1 MPMCSPENKLAAKG
15 DVVIRLCDISMG
27 WGGRKVLSDIN
38 LSVERGYFVAITG
51 PNGGGKSTLL
61 SIMLKLVRPQ
71 SGSVSYYAAD
81 GSIVSRL
88 HIGYLPQKNKIDSH
102 FPITVRDVISSG
114 LLGPY
119 GKEIVDIDAA
129 VDRTLETVGLT
140 SHADMSIGS
149 LSGGQLQRTLLGR
162 AIISNPDILVLDEPL
177 SYLDKHFEQ
186 RVYELLEEL
195 APTTTIILVSHE
207 MTAIA
212 KMAKRHLIVDEGI
225 HECCARHHFYHA
237 CDEEDG
243 LKA

>member
-1 MPMCSPENKLAAKG
+1 MDSDN
-15 DVVIRLCDISMG
+15 VVIRLSDINMG

-38 LSVERGYFVAITG
+38 LSVERGDFVAITG

-61 SIMLKLVRPQ
+61 TIMLKLVRPQ
-71 SGSVSYYAAD
+71 SGDVSYFAPD
-81 GSIVSRL
+81 GSPVSRL

-102 FPITVRDVISSG
+102 FPITVREVISSG

-119 GKEIVDIDAA
+119 GSGVADKGAA
-129 VDRTLETVGLT
+129 VEKTLETVGLT
-140 SHADMSIGS
+140 SHGDMAIGT

-162 AIISNPDILVLDEPL
+162 AIISKPDILVLDEPL

-186 RVYELLEEL
+186 RVYELLAEL

-212 KMAKRHLIVDEGI
+212 KMAKRHLIVDGGI

-237 CDEEDG
+237 CDEDG
-243 LKA
+243 LL